1 MKDRSI
7 KKIFSL
13 LIIFTMVLSFMSPM
27 ANMVQAEGEV
37 ISVADA
43 IANNS
48 GTATVEGY
56 IVGTVISGS
65 SHKLEGPFTTNTNLS
80 LADSPNE
87 TDPTK
92 ILPVQLPSG
101 AIRSGLN
108 LVDNPG
114 NHHAK
119 IQITGSLAAYFSV
132 PGLRSPTS
140 YSIIEPGQDP
150 EPEPQP
156 ELTTISEVRQKS
168 KGTQVIIQGIVTAD
182 NAAIG
187 GGKLSTYIQDETAG
201 INVFAFDPTTFPSLV
216 EGQKVE
222 VRGKL
227 DVFNGL
233 LEVIPNANGIEI
245 LAENQSLPQPV
256 SITLEDL
263 QTSQTAEPLEGQLV
277 TVNGYV
283 QSIPSSPAGGGYNV
297 SIIDSE
303 FNSTTVR
310 VMEGTNAIGA
320 LEEGKW
326 YDITAIVSQYNSY
339 QILPRKASDIQL
351 AAQQPTAPSPAGE
364 YETTVRSVTDGDTIK
379 LSTPILGSDTV
390 RYLNIDTAETYHKP
404 VTDADHNQLY
414 YGNAAKDYMNT
425 LLKAGDEVIIKV
437 GEEATDAYGRL
448 LAQVIRK
455 SDGLNTN
462 LEMVRSGYA
471 TTYFIWPVG
480 NEADYNMFQAAVKE
494 AKDAN
499 RGIWDSTNPL
509 MELPFEFRAREQGKG
524 LLRYV
529 GNSDTKTYVT
539 PDNFKEVPVEK
550 RVFFANEAEA
560 QANGYTSTEEPSDN
574 ILVQLLGVNDLH
586 GKIDVTGTVDGVRYG
601 GADYL
606 ATYLRQRE
614 ATNPN
619 TLIVHAGDMVG
630 GSSPVSALLQDEP
643 TVEIMESIG
652 FDVGTVGN
660 HEFDEGVEEMLRLI
674 YGGDHPNG
682 TANYDGINFPMVAA
696 NVEYKETGKLVLPPY
711 AIKDVGGAKIA
722 FIGVATVNTPS
733 MIIATGNEHIRFTDE
748 AAAIN
753 KFVPE
758 LQAQGIE
765 AIVVLAHVP
774 GDQSDDGA
782 SGEIAELASA
792 INDAV
797 DVIFAAH
804 NHAKV
809 NAVVDNKLIVQAWEY
824 GKAFTDVD
832 LEIDRL
838 TGDIVKKSAEIVDVI
853 QEGVAPDPE
862 VAAILAKYL
871 EQVGPKLNEVIGIA
885 STEMSGGYASKGL
898 IGDNALG
905 NLIADGMLKAM
916 DSDFALMNGG
926 GIRDDLNAGDI
937 TWNELFN
944 IQPFGNTLVKLE
956 VTDSD
961 LKHILNTQFSSY
973 GPDVSIGGFSYTWD
987 PTLGKYGQVVDIYL
1001 PDGSKII
1008 PNKTYTVT
1016 VNNYMHPHSRD
1027 KYRLAELGENAV
1039 QGPEDLQ
1046 ATVDFVK
1053 SFNMK
1058 PFTYQAEGRISEDIT
1073 APVTTATLSE
1083 ATLADGTYFNANLGL
1098 AATDGGVGVNF
1109 IEYSLDAGKTWSKY
1123 EETITITDA
1132 GTTTVMYRARDLV
1145 WNTEETKSISVEITE
1160 ASIDLAIE
1168 LVNSMDVSKGIK
1180 TSISA
1185 QLTNAKR
1192 DLENN
1197 HKNEKVKEKFIER
1210 AYETITKVSKRVSEY
1225 NDKQMKEADRTKL
1238 TKLLD
1243 YIVENKKK

>member
-13 LIIFTMVLSFMSPM
+13 LIIFTLVLSFMSPV
-27 ANMVQAEGEV
+27 ANVVQAEGEV

-43 IANNS
+43 ISNNS

-56 IVGTVISGS
+56 IVGVVKGS
-65 SHKLEGPFTTNTNLS
+65 TSFDLVAPFDSATNLA
-80 LADSPNE
+80 LADSPTE
-87 TDPTK
+87 TDIK
-92 ILPVQLPSG
+92 KMLPVQLPTG
-101 AIRSGLN
+101 AIRTGLN

-114 NHHAK
+114 NLHAK
-119 IQITGSLAAYFSV
+119 IHITGNLEPYFTI
-132 PGLRSPTS
+132 PGLKSPTS
-140 YSIIEPGQDP
+140 YTIIEGG
-150 EPEPQP
+150 EPQP
-156 ELTTISEVRQKS
+156 EPSLITINEARQLTKGNEVIVK
-168 KGTQVIIQGIVTAD
+168 GIVTAD
-182 NAAIG
+182 NTAIG

-201 INVFAFDPTTFPSLV
+201 INLYSYSINGFPNLV
-216 EGQKVE
+216 EGQLIE
-222 VRGKL
+222 VSGTLAEYK
-227 DVFNGL
+227 GL
-233 LEVIPNANGIEI
+233 LEVVPNADGIKV
-245 LAENQSLPQPV
+245 LAENQPLPQPV

-263 QTSQTAEPLEGQLV
+263 QASTIAEPLEGQLV

-283 QSIPSSPAGGGYNV
+283 QSIPASPAGEGYNV
-297 SIIDSE
+297 SFIDSE
-303 FNSTTVR
+303 FNSTTLR
-310 VMEGTNAIGA
+310 VMEGTNAIGV

-326 YDITAIVSQYNSY
+326 YNITAIVSQYDSY
-339 QILPRKASDIQL
+339 QLLPRKESDIQL
-351 AAQQPTAPSPAGE
+351 ATEQPTAPSPAGE

-379 LSTPILGSDTV
+379 LATPILGADTV
-390 RYLNIDTAETYHKP
+390 RYLNIDTPETYHS
-404 VTDADHNQLY
+404 VQNDADQNQLDH
-414 YGNAAKDYMNT
+414 GNAAKEYMNT

-462 LEMVRSGYA
+462 LEMVRQGYA
-471 TTYFIWPVG
+471 STYFIWPVG
-480 NEADYNMFQAAVKE
+480 NEEDYNLFQEAVKE
-494 AKDAN
+494 AIDN
-499 RGIWDSTNPL
+499 QLGIWNPENQL

-529 GNSDTKTYVT
+529 GNSDTMKYVT
-539 PDNFKEVPVEK
+539 PENFEEVPVEK
-550 RVFFANEAEA
+550 RIFFANEAEA
-560 QANGYTSTEEPSDN
+560 QENGYTPAVEVEPSDN

-586 GKIDVTGTVDGVRYG
+586 GKIDVSANNQGR
-601 GADYL
+601 ADYL
-606 ATYLRQRE
+606 AAYLRQRE

-660 HEFDEGVEEMLRLI
+660 HEFDEGVNEMLRLI
-674 YGGDHPNG
+674 NGGDHANG

-696 NVEYKETGKLVLPPY
+696 NVEYKDSGELVLPPY
-711 AIKDVGGAKIA
+711 TIKEVGGAKIG
-722 FIGVATVNTPS
+722 FIGVATVDTPN

-748 AAAIN
+748 AKAIN

-774 GDQSDDGA
+774 GNQSGEGA
-782 SGEIAELASA
+782 SGDIANIASA

-804 NHAKV
+804 NHVKV
-809 NAVVDNKLIVQAWEY
+809 NALVDNKLIVQAWEY
-824 GKAFTDVD
+824 GKAFSDVD
-832 LEIDRL
+832 LEIDKL
-838 TGDIVKKSAEIVDVI
+838 TGDIVKKSAEIVDVN
-853 QEGVAPDPE
+853 QAGVTPDPE
-862 VAAILAKYL
+862 VAGILAKYL
-871 EQVGPKLNEVIGIA
+871 ELVGPKLNEVIGVA
-885 STEMSGGYASKGL
+885 STEMEGGYASKGL
-898 IGDNALG
+898 TGDNALG
-905 NLIADGMLKAM
+905 NLIADGMMKAM

-956 VTDSD
+956 ITGSD
-961 LKHILNTQFSSY
+961 LKHILNTQFSGY

-987 PTLGKYGQVVDIYL
+987 QTLGENGQVVDIYL
-1001 PDGSKII
+1001 PDGSKIN
-1008 PNKTYTVT
+1008 PDKTYTVT
-1016 VNNYMHPHSRD
+1016 VNSYMYPHSSD
-1027 KYRLAELGENAV
+1027 KYRLTELGENPV

-1058 PFTYQAEGRISEDIT
+1058 PFTYQAEARISEDFT
-1073 APVTTATLSE
+1073 SPVSTATLSE
-1083 ATLADGTYFNANLGL
+1083 ATLADGTYFDATIEL
-1098 AATDGGVGVNF
+1098 AATDSGIGVNY

-1123 EETITITDA
+1123 EDTITITQA

-1145 WNTEETKSISVEITE
+1145 WNTEETKTISVEITE
-1160 ASIDLAIE
+1160 ASVDSAIE
-1168 LVNSMDVSKGIK
+1168 LVQSMDVSNGIK
-1180 TSISA
+1180 TSITS
-1185 QLTNAKR
+1185 QLNNAIR

-1210 AYETITKVSKRVSEY
+1210 GYETIAKVSKRVSEY
-1225 NDKQMKEADRTKL
+1225 KDHQMNEANRTNL
-1238 TKLLD
+1238 TTLLN
-1243 YIVENKKK
+1243 YIVEHKK